1 MRILY
6 YADQPSQ
13 VQTLNG
19 SEDFSKTLE
28 DSCMS
33 SLDLEPFL
41 LGVPWGM
48 REEFTFVTSCRL
60 DRRRH
65 VEVYEVR
72 NVRLAFAYA
81 SLLESTLVVQCT

>member
-1 MRILY
+1 
-6 YADQPSQ
+6 
-13 VQTLNG
+13 
-19 SEDFSKTLE
+19 
-28 DSCMS
+28 MS
-33 SLDLEPFL
+33 SLDLEPFF
-41 LGVPWGM
+41 LGEDERGV
-48 REEFTFVTSCRL
+48 TFVTSCRL